1 MKGGTDLLALNV
13 AWLTWQVATWQDAID
28 WALSLTGAVTLIWLN
43 VLKLRR
49 HYERSD
55 VNK

>member
-13 AWLTWQVATWQDAID
+13 AWLTWQVASWQDAID

-49 HYERSD
+49 HYERRD